1 MEDLYCNSRK
11 VEKISFKKMHSFY
24 VRDTNSSALD
34 SVFAS
39 LYLFILSTS
48 HILCVTDNLDKRTK
62 EFIDV
67 LVNKCNFSCEALV
80 AYIKLYD

>member
-1 MEDLYCNSRK
+1 MEELYCTSRK
-11 VEKISFKKMHSFY
+11 VEKTYKDTLFLCARYKLTSAGY
-24 VRDTNSSALD
+24 CVRVTLPI
-34 SVFAS
+34 
-39 LYLFILSTS
+39 YLEYQSYI
-48 HILCVTDNLDKRTK
+48 ILCVTDNLDKRTK